1 MPEADDSWEFDLVL
15 LVADRSQQ
23 AGIDALLQYRF
34 QNLGI
39 RKLNYKSLLNP
50 YHDCAKNQQIV
61 EILRP
66 FIADAQYALVVMDY
80 EGSGREGKPTEI
92 EEDIKATL
100 EKNGWKNRVEVIVIE
115 PELEIWVW
123 GDSPHVDDVL
133 GWRGHVPGLRK
144 WLELQEWWESNSP
157 KPKRPK
163 EALESA
169 LREVRMPRSSATY
182 KNLAEKVGLE
192 RCRDTSFL
200 RLNGILRNWFP
211 QVPARP

>member
-34 QNLGI
+34 QNLSI

-123 GDSPHVDDVL
+123 SDSPQVDEIL
-133 GWRGHVPGLRK
+133 GWRRRTPSLRK
-144 WLELQEWWESNSP
+144 WLRQKEYWSSGNP
-157 KPKRPK
+157 KPDQPQ
-163 EALESA
+163 EALKSA
-169 LREVRMPRSSATY
+169 LKEVGQSFSSSIFQ
-182 KNLAEKVGLE
+182 KIAERVGLR
-192 RCRDTSFL
+192 RCQDRSFL
-200 RLNGILRNWFP
+200 RLIRILRSWFS
-211 QVPARP
+211 QSN